1 MQIVMTLVQVFSC
14 EFCKMFMNNFFYRAS
29 LNDYFYTL
37 LLNSQEKRK
46 HTILIDGSF

>member
-14 EFCKMFMNNFFYRAS
+14 EFCKMFMNNFFLQS
-29 LNDYFYTL
+29 LSEWLLLYFM
-37 LLNSQEKRK
+37 LNSQEKRK